1 MKILVIGAGNMGAWF
16 VESLCLEHDVAV
28 YDTNRQKLRYFFNTH
43 RFVSFEQ
50 INAFEP
56 VLVINA
62 VSLQH
67 TVAAFNDVLPYLPDN
82 CIISDITSV
91 KTNLHEY
98 YRNAGRRFVS
108 THPMFGPTFASLKE
122 LSLHSAV
129 IIAESDPEG
138 KRFFRDFYASLNL
151 NIYEYSFQQHDQ
163 TMAYSLSVPFTSTL
177 VFAACM
183 KYQEAPGTTFRKH
196 LGIAEG
202 LLSENDYLLSEILL
216 NPHTLPQIERI
227 HEKLSELMQ
236 MIKQKDTKAIHEF
249 VGELRKNLLTGE
261 KSK

>member
-50 INAFEP
+50 ISAFAP
-56 VLVINA
+56 SLVINA

-67 TVAAFNDVLPYLPDN
+67 TVAAFNDVLPYLPDD

-91 KTNLHEY
+91 KNGLHEY
-98 YRNAGRRFVS
+98 YLGAGRRFVS

-122 LSLHSAV
+122 LRAQSAV

-138 KRFFRDFYASLNL
+138 KKFFSDFYASLNL
-151 NIYEYSFQQHDQ
+151 NIYEYSFEEHDK
-163 TMAYSLSVPFTSTL
+163 TMAYSLSIPFASSM

-183 KYQEAPGTTFRKH
+183 KHQEAPGTTFKKH
-196 LGIAEG
+196 LAVAQGV
-202 LLSENDYLLSEILL
+202 LSENDYLLSEILL
-216 NPHTLPQIERI
+216 NQYTLPQIERI
-227 HEKLSELMQ
+227 REKLTELTE
-236 MIKQKDTKAIHEF
+236 MIHRKDVQALHRFID
-249 VGELRKNLLTGE
+249 ELRKNI
-261 KSK
+261 K

>member
-1 MKILVIGAGNMGAWF
+1 MKILIIGAGNMGAWF

-50 INAFEP
+50 IDAFAPE
-56 VLVINA
+56 LLINA

-67 TVAAFNDVLPYLPDN
+67 TVAAFNDVLPYLPDS

-91 KTNLHEY
+91 KNNLHEY
-98 YRNAGRRFVS
+98 YLSVGRRFVS

-122 LSLHSAV
+122 LSSQSAV
-129 IIAESDPEG
+129 IISESDTVG
-138 KRFFRDFYASLNL
+138 KKFFHDFYSSLRL
-151 NIYEYSFQQHDQ
+151 NIYEYSFEQHDK
-163 TMAYSLSVPFTSTL
+163 TMAYSLSVPFTSTM

-183 KYQEAPGTTFRKH
+183 KYLEAPGTTFKKH
-196 LGIAEG
+196 LNIAEG

-216 NPHTLPQIERI
+216 NPHTFPQIERI
-227 HEKLSELMQ
+227 HEKLSELIE
-236 MIKQKDTKAIHEF
+236 MIRQKDTKAIHKF
-249 VGELRKNLLTGE
+249 VEELRRNIAKETAY
-261 KSK
+261 

>member
-28 YDTNRQKLRYFFNTH
+28 YDLNRQKLRYFFNTH

-50 INAFEP
+50 ISAFAPE
-56 VLVINA
+56 LVINA

-67 TVAAFNDVLPYLPDN
+67 TVAAFNDVLPYLPDD

-91 KTNLHEY
+91 KNNLHEY
-98 YRNAGRRFVS
+98 YRDAGRRFVS

-122 LSLHSAV
+122 LNLQSAV
-129 IIAESDPEG
+129 IITESDPEG
-138 KRFFRDFYASLNL
+138 KQFFRDFYASLQL
-151 NIYEYSFQQHDQ
+151 NIYEYSFEQHDQ
-163 TMAYSLSVPFTSTL
+163 TMAYSLSIPFTSTM

-183 KYQEAPGTTFRKH
+183 KHQEAPGTTFKKH
-196 LGIAEG
+196 LSIAEG

-216 NPHTLPQIERI
+216 NHHTLPQIEHI
-227 HEKLSELMQ
+227 HKKLSALME
-236 MIKQKDTKAIHEF
+236 MIKQKDIKALHEF
-249 VGELRKNLLTGE
+249 VGELRKNIM
-261 KSK
+261 KK

>member
-1 MKILVIGAGNMGAWF
+1 MIGAGNMGAWF

-28 YDTNRQKLRYFFNTH
+28 YDTDKRKLRYFFNTH
-43 RFVSFEQ
+43 RFVSFDQ
-50 INAFEP
+50 ISAFAP
-56 VLVINA
+56 ALVINA

-67 TVAAFNDVLPYLPDN
+67 TFTAFNDVLPYLPDD

-91 KTNLHEY
+91 KNGLHEY
-98 YRNAGRRFVS
+98 YRSVGRRFVS

-122 LSLHSAV
+122 LSSQSAV

-138 KRFFRDFYASLNL
+138 KQFFRDFYASLQL
-151 NIYEYSFQQHDQ
+151 NIYEYSFEQHDE
-163 TMAYSLSVPFTSTL
+163 TMAYSLSVPFTSTM

-183 KYQEAPGTTFRKH
+183 KRQEAPGTTFKKH
-196 LGIAEG
+196 MAIAEG

-227 HEKLSELMQ
+227 HEKLSGLMK
-236 MIKQKDTKAIHEF
+236 MVRQKDTRALHEF
-249 VGELRKNLLTGE
+249 VGELRRNVRE
-261 KSK
+261 

>member
-1 MKILVIGAGNMGAWF
+1 MKILVVGAGNMGAWF

-28 YDTNRQKLRYFFNTH
+28 YDTDKSKLRYFFNTH
-43 RFVSFEQ
+43 RFVTLDQ
-50 INAFEP
+50 IGAFAPE
-56 VLVINA
+56 LTINA

-67 TVAAFNDVLPYLPDN
+67 TIAAFDGILPYLPED

-91 KTNLHEY
+91 KNSLHDY

-122 LSLHSAV
+122 LSTQSAV

-138 KRFFRDFYASLNL
+138 KRFFRDFYALLQL
-151 NIYEYSFQQHDQ
+151 NIYEYSFEQHDK
-163 TMAYSLSVPFTSTL
+163 TMAYSLSIPFTSTM

-183 KYQEAPGTTFRKH
+183 KHQEAPGTTFKKH
-196 LGIAEG
+196 MAISQG

-216 NPHTLPQIERI
+216 NPYTLPQIERI
-227 HEKLSELMQ
+227 HEKLSSLMD
-236 MIKQKDTKAIHEF
+236 MIRKKDTNALHQF
-249 VGELRKNLLTGE
+249 VDELRNNIK
-261 KSK
+261 

>member
-50 INAFEP
+50 ISAFAP
-56 VLVINA
+56 ALVINA

-67 TVAAFNDVLPYLPDN
+67 TVAAFNDVLPYLPDD

-91 KTNLHEY
+91 KSNLHDY
-98 YRNAGRRFVS
+98 YMSAGRRFVS

-122 LSLHSAV
+122 LSSQSAV
-129 IIAESDPEG
+129 IITESDPEG
-138 KRFFRDFYASLNL
+138 KQFYRDFYASLNL
-151 NIYEYSFQQHDQ
+151 NIYEYSFEQHDQ
-163 TMAYSLSVPFTSTL
+163 TMAYSLSVPFTSTM

-183 KYQEAPGTTFRKH
+183 KYQEAPGTTFKKH
-196 LGIAEG
+196 LSIAEG

-227 HEKLSELMQ
+227 YEKLSTLMK
-236 MIKQKDTKAIHEF
+236 MIRQKDIGALHEF
-249 VGELRKNLLTGE
+249 VGELRKNIT
-261 KSK
+261 KR